1 MRSLHRIVRGGL
13 VAGKSLPDVY
23 DTFKRAGVRVR
34 QGKVTMIAGKPGS
47 GKTML
52 ALNLASKW
60 QVPTLYFSN
69 DSDEMTVASRLIS
82 RRIEH
87 RTSEDVSQVMDSHR
101 SWASTSLQEDEHIRW
116 CFDPSPTLGDI
127 EIEVR
132 AFEEL
137 YGYFPSLIVVDV
149 LMQINYASENEHTS
163 QGEVIQFLNSL
174 ARQTGA
180 AVIVVHHTTE
190 SVEGTPCQPRFA
202 ILNKINQLPAVILTV
217 ANHGD
222 TFYFCPVKN
231 RDGRDDAS
239 GQTVYAM
246 YIDASRCIIEDLEDL

>member
-13 VAGKSLPDVY
+13 QTGKALPDVY
-23 DTFKRAGVRVR
+23 KTFNRAGVHIR
-34 QGKVTMIAGKPGS
+34 QGKVTMIAGRPGS

-87 RTSEDVSQVMDSHR
+87 RSSDEVAKVIDSHR
-101 SWASTSLQEDEHIRW
+101 AWASQSLHDDEHIRW

-127 EIEVR
+127 EIEVK

-137 YGYFPSLIVVDV
+137 YGCFPSLIVVDV
-149 LMQINYASENEHTS
+149 LMQVNYASESEHTS

-190 SVEGTPCQPRFA
+190 GVEGTPCQPRSA
-202 ILNKINQLPAVILTV
+202 ILNKITQLPAVVLTV
-217 ANHGD
+217 ASHGD
-222 TFYFCPVKN
+222 SFYFCPVKN

-239 GQTVYAM
+239 GQAVYSM